1 MHSNLPHKT
10 NKFYLIDFKSIYNE
24 LTNETNKE
32 KYFHINSFLFIL
44 NETGN
49 EKMNSLF
56 EYDTLLADT
65 IRAKKNMDKFIKEK
79 YISKKLINYLELDF
93 SENYL
98 QSLNRTLYIE
108 GICLPII
115 IYNLFIGAN
124 INYSQLNKSVY
135 DIASQAEHETTQINY
150 LKLNDSLTFENIN
163 NESLFG
169 YEFKGELTQVYDIQ
183 NASNQT
189 SSKKCLNL
197 NNKTIVISQI
207 LKNKTNK
214 LEIDY
219 QAIIRIQNHL
229 KSNFIELNW
238 CNKNNNSI
246 VSSYFQYL
254 SLNEKEIWMK
264 EIFIKMFASLE
275 NNISNKQNLLQL
287 LDMISSCQISMIGY
301 LNLDTLAIDDEN
313 GQLVLAI
320 LIETNELQLN
330 NYFHRKLILFKKS
343 NAIETTNI
351 EMIDLRKIRI
361 KLKDNFIRI
370 DFENRYFILRSH
382 GYFNNLKIW
391 HDEIL
396 AKTQMN
402 FISLNDQYLTKENVP
417 ILIEKLCS
425 FVEFNYI
432 LDKQYYSG
440 LKIMKNNSKSNSLMN
455 KLLKEKGYELNLHSD
470 SLNSLNLFKSFFST
484 YFIPKYG
491 ILFVKSFA
499 KFFDATS
506 EQALK
511 NNLDKYSN
519 KQDFAN
525 SKISF
530 SALQKNEYQIETEYE
545 ILINLEKFRNFLYKQ
560 SQTNATFYYTLR
572 RIFIHL
578 YLISKFKEI
587 NKMNEKYLAEIF
599 SPLLFDIKSTP
610 QLIISLR
617 QSIEQLNFK
626 ETFDFTKYFMFEN
639 IFNFYFTQLT
649 KCLIENCQFLFNLKE
664 NYLQTQ
670 LKIIE
675 RSFELNKMNRF
686 SLLNNIVEKK
696 IKYLIT
702 IYVEN
707 KKNEK
712 SFQFSIDSDTTCQDI
727 LQLNDF
733 SRNFS
738 LFEIFDCEQHKLIA
752 GKFYS
757 ANNSDS
763 ICLQRLLPLNLK
775 LFEILSKWNK
785 FYLCLKKDEE
795 QILDQSPESFEFDE
809 KCEFILYC
817 RNCGYF
823 NNYNNKSNDTLSECN
838 YNSHHKKWKNTHLF
852 IQNETIKIFKQRNQ
866 DESIMTQENNSKFKL
881 IYEIQIEDLICYHGL
896 YYNSSSEVCL
906 DTNKSGW
913 VIPNEILISEDE
925 CLTFYDKKLNNVLCV
940 HLKSKQSALKLY
952 QIVYE
957 NAYHENFK
965 NHIVF
970 TNDSSKSRLCKIST
984 ESNLSKNSISRMLRK
999 IIRK

>member
-1 MHSNLPHKT
+1 MHNNLPHKT
-10 NKFYLIDFKSIYNE
+10 NKFYLIDFKSIYKE

-65 IRAKKNMDKFIKEK
+65 IRAEKNMDKFIKEK
-79 YISKKLINYLELDF
+79 YISKKFINHLEFDF

-98 QSLNRTLYIE
+98 QSLNKTLYIE

-135 DIASQAEHETTQINY
+135 DIASQAEHETSQINY
-150 LKLNDSLTFENIN
+150 LKLNDSLSFENIN

-197 NNKTIVISQI
+197 NKKTIVISQI
-207 LKNKTNK
+207 LKNKTSK

-219 QAIIRIQNHL
+219 QAIIRIQHHL
-229 KSNFIELNW
+229 KSNFIEINW

-246 VSSYFQYL
+246 VSRYFQYL

-287 LDMISSCQISMIGY
+287 LDMISSCQKKAQTIQSQTQTANTIGFIINADLIHVFYRAY
-301 LNLDTLAIDDEN
+301 LFY
-313 GQLVLAI
+313 VLAI

-343 NAIETTNI
+343 NATETTNI
-351 EMIDLRKIRI
+351 EIIDLRKIRI

-470 SLNSLNLFKSFFST
+470 SLNSLNVFKSFFST
-484 YFIPKYG
+484 YFIQKYG

-506 EQALK
+506 EHALK
-511 NNLDKYSN
+511 NYLDNYSN
-519 KQDFAN
+519 KH
-525 SKISF
+525 
-530 SALQKNEYQIETEYE
+530 
-545 ILINLEKFRNFLYKQ
+545 YK
-560 SQTNATFYYTLR
+560 
-572 RIFIHL
+572 
-578 YLISKFKEI
+578 
-587 NKMNEKYLAEIF
+587 KMN
-599 SPLLFDIKSTP
+599 IK
-610 QLIISLR
+610 
-617 QSIEQLNFK
+617 
-626 ETFDFTKYFMFEN
+626 
-639 IFNFYFTQLT
+639 
-649 KCLIENCQFLFNLKE
+649 LKQ
-664 NYLQTQ
+664 N
-670 LKIIE
+670 
-675 RSFELNKMNRF
+675 M
-686 SLLNNIVEKK
+686 
-696 IKYLIT
+696 
-702 IYVEN
+702 
-707 KKNEK
+707 
-712 SFQFSIDSDTTCQDI
+712 
-727 LQLNDF
+727 
-733 SRNFS
+733 
-738 LFEIFDCEQHKLIA
+738 
-752 GKFYS
+752 KF
-757 ANNSDS
+757 
-763 ICLQRLLPLNLK
+763 
-775 LFEILSKWNK
+775 
-785 FYLCLKKDEE
+785 
-795 QILDQSPESFEFDE
+795 
-809 KCEFILYC
+809 
-817 RNCGYF
+817 
-823 NNYNNKSNDTLSECN
+823 
-838 YNSHHKKWKNTHLF
+838 
-852 IQNETIKIFKQRNQ
+852 
-866 DESIMTQENNSKFKL
+866 
-881 IYEIQIEDLICYHGL
+881 
-896 YYNSSSEVCL
+896 
-906 DTNKSGW
+906 
-913 VIPNEILISEDE
+913 
-925 CLTFYDKKLNNVLCV
+925 
-940 HLKSKQSALKLY
+940 
-952 QIVYE
+952 
-957 NAYHENFK
+957 
-965 NHIVF
+965 
-970 TNDSSKSRLCKIST
+970 
-984 ESNLSKNSISRMLRK
+984 
-999 IIRK
+999 